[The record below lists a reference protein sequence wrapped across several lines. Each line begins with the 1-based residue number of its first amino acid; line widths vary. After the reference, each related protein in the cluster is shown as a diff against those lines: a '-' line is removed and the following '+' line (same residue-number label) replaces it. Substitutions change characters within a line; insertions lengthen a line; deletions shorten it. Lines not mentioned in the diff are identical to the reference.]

1 MCYGTLFVTS
11 ETNCLTEAK
20 CRPRGAVFATF
31 KRCFMT
37 NYTTNNPIKL
47 LCVYFCRFLS
57 AGPVVLPPSG
67 SPLRFFPSRLFL
79 MWISSYSLFHFA
91 IFLFPISIR
100 CLFFIL
106 FRCLFI
112 LYFVL
117 PITPSF
123 APSTTHTDFQHSLLT
138 AKLNCS
144 SLKMQSSEFKKK
156 KKKKKILSARS
167 SE

>member
-11 ETNCLTEAK
+11 ETNCLTETK

-47 LCVYFCRFLS
+47 LRVYFCRFLS
-57 AGPVVLPPSG
+57 VGPVVLLPSG

-79 MWISSYSLFHFA
+79 MWMPSYSLFYFA

-100 CLFFIL
+100 CPFFVL

-123 APSTTHTDFQHSLLT
+123 APSSTHTDLQHSLLT

-144 SLKMQSSEFKKK
+144 SLKMRSSEF
-156 KKKKKILSARS
+156 
-167 SE
+167 